1 MFIDKK
7 SETPIFQQIYK
18 YLVQNM
24 VDGSLKK
31 GDFLPGTRTLAQDLS
46 VSRNSVDRAYQQLE
60 IEGYLNSVSNVGFQ
74 VRDDFTTL
82 KNKSISEKSS
92 MIETKPQYMAD
103 FSYGSTNFVDFPIS
117 KWQKYSLEVLE
128 GQIED
133 HLDAKGSLELRTALN
148 HYLSRHR
155 GVDADV
161 EQIIITNGHT
171 FSLNIIC
178 DILKSKSDS
187 ITVAM
192 EDPGFPVSRNILKK
206 HGNVLP
212 LDYENGIINLPR
224 NSDVPINALLITPS
238 HHFPTGGLMQM
249 PMRLELL
256 DWAQQRNAFIIED
269 DYDSEFRYVGDPVP
283 SLQSIATHDNVIYL
297 GTFSKPLSSSLRMS
311 YLILPK
317 QLVPLYD
324 LYFGNQTSMVS
335 TLQQAI
341 LTKFLDNHDY
351 EKHIRIM
358 NKEYKKRYRFL
369 VSQCKDIFR
378 DQVTVRDNQGGLF
391 VILDLNSH
399 KTSDELVALANQKN
413 VKVYPTTDFY
423 QDNRH
428 CSTVFLGLSQSSE
441 ATVIKGLL
449 ALKDAW
455 SIT

>member
-1 MFIDKK
+1 
-7 SETPIFQQIYK
+7 
-18 YLVQNM
+18 
-24 VDGSLKK
+24 
-31 GDFLPGTRTLAQDLS
+31 
-46 VSRNSVDRAYQQLE
+46 
-60 IEGYLNSVSNVGFQ
+60 
-74 VRDDFTTL
+74 
-82 KNKSISEKSS
+82 
-92 MIETKPQYMAD
+92 
-103 FSYGSTNFVDFPIS
+103 
-117 KWQKYSLEVLE
+117 
-128 GQIED
+128 
-133 HLDAKGSLELRTALN
+133 
-148 HYLSRHR
+148 
-155 GVDADV
+155 
-161 EQIIITNGHT
+161 
-171 FSLNIIC
+171 
-178 DILKSKSDS
+178 
-187 ITVAM
+187 
-192 EDPGFPVSRNILKK
+192 
-206 HGNVLP
+206 
-212 LDYENGIINLPR
+212 
-224 NSDVPINALLITPS
+224 
-238 HHFPTGGLMQM
+238 MQM

-358 NKEYKKRYRFL
+358 NKEYKKRYCFL
-369 VSQCKDIFR
+369 VSQCKDIFGN
-378 DQVTVRDNQGGLF
+378 QVTVRDNQGGLF

-399 KTSDELVALANQKN
+399 QTSDELVALANQKN